1 MRKRSLIVIGLVLVV
16 AFSLQSCSSSP
27 EKGLLKKYF
36 NAVRY
41 NDNATMSSMA
51 LEPQTMEI
59 SGFDIVS
66 ISPEKI
72 EPAVLAQL
80 GAKEAELKKKLEEH
94 VGPTIDAK
102 DVLDVA
108 KEELDT
114 ARTKA
119 AKAAAQKKVDEMQAK
134 YDQEFGLHKDL
145 QKGYNDAKAA
155 AAREEE
161 ITAFSLG
168 AKNLANIRDLTGNV
182 HSKEVE
188 IKVNL
193 KEGGTKSYRLSMR
206 SYNLKDEATGMKQNG
221 RWVIVKFE
229 PLG

>member
-1 MRKRSLIVIGLVLVV
+1 MKRKSLIVIGLVLV
-16 AFSLQSCSSSP
+16 AFSLQSCSSNP
-27 EKGLLKKYF
+27 EEGLLKKYF

-41 NDNATMSSMA
+41 NDNSTMSSMA
-51 LEPQTMEI
+51 LEPLTMEI

-66 ISPEKI
+66 VSPTRI
-72 EPAVLAQL
+72 EPAVLAAL

-102 DVLDVA
+102 DAVDVA

-119 AKAAAQKKVDEMQAK
+119 AKQAAQKKVDEMQAK
-134 YDQEFGLHKDL
+134 YDQEFGLHKDF

-182 HSKEVE
+182 HAKEVE
-188 IKVNL
+188 LKVHQ
-193 KEGGTKSYRLSMR
+193 KSGGDKSYKLFMR
-206 SYNLKDEATGMKQNG
+206 SYSLKEEATGLKHNG
-221 RWVIVKFE
+221 RWIIVKFE

>member
-1 MRKRSLIVIGLVLVV
+1 MKRKSLIIIGLVLV
-16 AFSLQSCSSSP
+16 AFSLQSCSSKP
-27 EKGLLKKYF
+27 EEGLLKKYF

-41 NDNATMSSMA
+41 NDNSTMSSMA
-51 LEPQTMEI
+51 IEPLTMDI

-66 ISPEKI
+66 VTPTRI
-72 EPAVLAQL
+72 EPAVLAAL

-102 DVLDVA
+102 DALDIA

-119 AKAAAQKKVDEMQAK
+119 AKQAAQKKVDEMQAK

-145 QKGYNDAKAA
+145 QKGYNEAKTAA
-155 AAREEE
+155 AKEEE

-168 AKNLANIRDLTGNV
+168 AKNLANIRDLTGDV
-182 HSKEVE
+182 HAKEVE
-188 IKVNL
+188 LKVHE
-193 KEGGTKSYRLSMR
+193 KSGVDKSYKLLMR
-206 SYNLKDEATGMKQNG
+206 SYNLKEEATGLKHNG
-221 RWVIVKFE
+221 RWIIVKFE

>member
-1 MRKRSLIVIGLVLVV
+1 MRRKSLIVIGLVLV
-16 AFSLQSCSSSP
+16 AFSLQSCSSNP
-27 EKGLLKKYF
+27 EEGLLKKYF

-51 LEPQTMEI
+51 LEPLTMDI

-66 ISPEKI
+66 VSPTRV
-72 EPAVLAQL
+72 EPAVLAAL
-80 GAKEAELKKKLEEH
+80 GAKEAELKKKLEDH

-102 DVLDVA
+102 DAVDVA

-119 AKAAAQKKVDEMQAK
+119 AKQAAQKKVDEMQAK

-145 QKGYNDAKAA
+145 QKGYNDAKAI

-182 HSKEVE
+182 SAKEIE
-188 IKVNL
+188 IKVHP
-193 KEGGTKSYRLSMR
+193 KAGGDKSYKLSMR
-206 SYNLKDEATGMKQNG
+206 SYSLKEEGSGLKHNG
-221 RWVIVKFE
+221 RWVIIKFE

>member
-1 MRKRSLIVIGLVLVV
+1 MKRKSLIVIGLVLV
-16 AFSLQSCSSSP
+16 AFALQSCSSNP
-27 EKGLLKKYF
+27 EEGLLKKYF

-41 NDNATMSSMA
+41 NDNSTMSSMA
-51 LEPQTMEI
+51 LEPLTMDI

-66 ISPEKI
+66 VSPTKV
-72 EPAVLAQL
+72 EPAVLAAL
-80 GAKEAELKKKLEEH
+80 GAKEAELKKKLEDH

-102 DVLDVA
+102 DALDVA

-119 AKAAAQKKVDEMQAK
+119 AKQAAQKKVDEMQAM

-145 QKGYNDAKAA
+145 QKNYNDAKGA

-168 AKNLANIRDLTGNV
+168 AKNLANIRELIGNV
-182 HSKEVE
+182 SSKEVE
-188 IKVNL
+188 IKVHP
-193 KEGGTKSYRLSMR
+193 KAGGDKSYKLSMR
-206 SYNLKDEATGMKQNG
+206 SYSLKEEGSGLKHNG
-221 RWVIVKFE
+221 RWVIIKFE

>member
-1 MRKRSLIVIGLVLVV
+1 MKRKSLIIIGLVLV
-16 AFSLQSCSSSP
+16 AFSLQSCSSKP
-27 EKGLLKKYF
+27 EEGLLKKYF

-41 NDNATMSSMA
+41 NDNSTMSSMA
-51 LEPQTMEI
+51 IEPLTMDI

-66 ISPEKI
+66 VTPTRI
-72 EPAVLAQL
+72 EPAVLAAL

-102 DVLDVA
+102 DALDIA

-119 AKAAAQKKVDEMQAK
+119 AKQAAQKKVDEMQAK

-145 QKGYNDAKAA
+145 QKGYNEAKTA

-168 AKNLANIRDLTGNV
+168 AKNLANIRDLTGDV
-182 HSKEVE
+182 HAKEVE
-188 IKVNL
+188 LKVHE
-193 KEGGTKSYRLSMR
+193 KSGGDKSYKLLMR
-206 SYNLKDEATGMKQNG
+206 SYNLKEEATGLKHNG
-221 RWVIVKFE
+221 RWIIVKFE

>member
-1 MRKRSLIVIGLVLVV
+1 MRRKSLIVIGLVLV
-16 AFSLQSCSSSP
+16 AFSLQSCSSNP
-27 EKGLLKKYF
+27 EEGLLKKYF

-51 LEPQTMEI
+51 LEPLTMDI

-66 ISPEKI
+66 VSPTRV
-72 EPAVLAQL
+72 EPAVLAAL
-80 GAKEAELKKKLEEH
+80 GAKEAELKKKLEDH

-102 DVLDVA
+102 DAVDVA

-119 AKAAAQKKVDEMQAK
+119 AKQAAQKKVDEMQAK

-145 QKGYNDAKAA
+145 QKAYNDAKAA

-182 HSKEVE
+182 SAKEVE
-188 IKVNL
+188 IKVHP
-193 KEGGTKSYRLSMR
+193 KAGGDKSYKLSMR
-206 SYNLKDEATGMKQNG
+206 SYSLKEEGSGLKHNG
-221 RWVIVKFE
+221 RWVIIKFE

>member
-1 MRKRSLIVIGLVLVV
+1 MKRKSLIVIGLVLV
-16 AFSLQSCSSSP
+16 AFSLQSCSSNP
-27 EKGLLKKYF
+27 EEGLLKKYF

-41 NDNATMSSMA
+41 NDNSTMSSMA
-51 LEPQTMEI
+51 LEPLTMEI

-66 ISPEKI
+66 VSPTRI
-72 EPAVLAQL
+72 EPAVLAAL

-102 DVLDVA
+102 DAVDVA

-119 AKAAAQKKVDEMQAK
+119 AKQAAQKKVDEMQAK

-182 HSKEVE
+182 HAKEVE
-188 IKVNL
+188 LKVHQ
-193 KEGGTKSYRLSMR
+193 KSGGDKSYKLLMR
-206 SYNLKDEATGMKQNG
+206 SYSLKEEAAGLKHNG

-229 PLG
+229 PMG

>member
-1 MRKRSLIVIGLVLVV
+1 LRIDQLKTENNMLMRDFFRIHSRKKKELEVAESERIRLEKVV
-16 AFSLQSCSSSP
+16 AGAEASRSESAQLRA
-27 EKGLLKKYF
+27 LLKK
-36 NAVRY
+36 R
-41 NDNATMSSMA
+41 DD
-51 LEPQTMEI
+51 EI
-59 SGFDIVS
+59 AD
-66 ISPEKI
+66 
-72 EPAVLAQL
+72 
-80 GAKEAELKKKLEEH
+80 LKKKLEEH

-102 DVLDVA
+102 DALDVA

-119 AKAAAQKKVDEMQAK
+119 AKQAAQKKVDEMQAK

-145 QKGYNDAKAA
+145 QKGYNDAKAI

-182 HSKEVE
+182 SAKEVE
-188 IKVNL
+188 IKVHP
-193 KEGGTKSYRLSMR
+193 KAGGDKSYKLSMR
-206 SYNLKDEATGMKQNG
+206 SYSLKEEGSGLKHNG
-221 RWVIVKFE
+221 RWVIIKFE

>member
-1 MRKRSLIVIGLVLVV
+1 MKRKSLIVIGLVLI
-16 AFSLQSCSSSP
+16 AFSLQSCSSNP
-27 EKGLLKKYF
+27 EEGLLKKYF

-41 NDNATMSSMA
+41 NDNSTMSSMA
-51 LEPQTMEI
+51 LEPLTMEI

-66 ISPEKI
+66 VSPERI
-72 EPAVLAQL
+72 EPAVLAAL

-102 DVLDVA
+102 DALDVV

-119 AKAAAQKKVDEMQAK
+119 AKQAVQKKVDEMQAK
-134 YDQEFGLHKDL
+134 YDQEFGLHKEL

-168 AKNLANIRDLTGNV
+168 AKNLANIRDLTGDV
-182 HSKEVE
+182 HAKEVE
-188 IKVNL
+188 LKVHQ
-193 KEGGTKSYRLSMR
+193 KSGGDKSYKLVMR
-206 SYNLKDEATGMKQNG
+206 SYSLKEEATGLKHNG
-221 RWVIVKFE
+221 RWIIVKFE